1 MKSATC
7 HCRST
12 FGKALYYD
20 PRYYAGNVSDPDGY
34 SSNLFSRAGSTPEYG
49 NSNRRFFPQSDFQ
62 LAIIHSRIA
71 TREPRLSY
79 R

>member
-34 SSNLFSRAGSTPEYG
+34 SLEFVFKSWQHP
-49 NSNRRFFPQSDFQ
+49 
-62 LAIIHSRIA
+62 
-71 TREPRLSY
+71 
-79 R
+79 